1 MLYYCILR
9 QLLDSIEGRTYPLG
23 SNLTKDSVTQSCCL
37 TGHSV
42 KWNTTF
48 AMLRVSATTSRLFKA

>member
-1 MLYYCILR
+1 M
-9 QLLDSIEGRTYPLG
+9 DSIEGSTYPLG

-37 TGHSV
+37 TGQSV

>member
-23 SNLTKDSVTQSCCL
+23 SNLTKDSVTQSCL
-37 TGHSV
+37 TGYSV